1 MRRAQANGLLLLAA
15 LLWGAGNVA
24 QKTVLEDIGPFTA
37 VGLRCLIAALVLA
50 PFFAPAIA
58 SPKAGEIKCAAMV
71 IAAFAVA
78 VTLYQMA
85 SGLTTVTNT
94 GFLVNTSTVFTPIA
108 GWLLLRLRTGYMV
121 WPAAGLTLL
130 GAFMMSGEIFVRL
143 NPGDALAIAAAF
155 FYSLWMIYLGQFVTR
170 HGHAGLIT
178 LAQFALTGLACLAIG
193 LNFEPVS
200 IAGLRAAVPELLM
213 LGVVSTGMGY
223 LLQAIAQGYTSAS
236 EAAVIVSG
244 EAIFGA
250 LCAFILLGET
260 LNNYGLIGAALIIGG
275 IVTMQFQRFTL
286 YPSLHSKGEQS

>member
-58 SPKAGEIKCAAMV
+58 IPKAGEIKCAAMV
-71 IAAFAVA
+71 IATFAVA

-94 GFLVNTSTVFTPIA
+94 GFLVNTSTVITPIA
-108 GWLLLRLRTGYMV
+108 AWLLLRLRTGYMV

-178 LAQFALTGLACLAIG
+178 LAQFVLTGLACLAIG